1 MTFLSRLRAGASA
14 LVLMSIAAPLYA
26 ESVYTPVAKDFA
38 PVIRAASAQEGAP
51 VYAGSNVVITGERLV
66 PGQELTLMRGAT
78 VLNAEGPIVVDAE
91 GRFRFELT
99 LDAAAA
105 TGQQPVVVLA
115 EKPAAAQVVN
125 VKISPK
131 VALSGAEKFDITS
144 GPVANGLYQVIHNE
158 KTGSVY
164 VTSAV
169 GRPPV
174 KVSEVTRLD
183 AESLKVTG
191 QVSPPE
197 APSSGRPGPDGGAAD
212 PGLFAVYG
220 LDIDRSHDRLWVSN
234 TRQDSI
240 AVYDAK
246 EMALV
251 KQFEPGTVSHG
262 RDVVVDETR
271 GRAYVAAT
279 RTNRIEV
286 FDTKTLEKLEPI
298 EITTSRRGGQWS
310 SMALDLDEA
319 SGILVNVSM
328 SSNEVAVV
336 DLNAGSVKVLPLSG
350 ALAASGVAYD
360 PQEKL
365 IFVASQ
371 QSDNLLIVSAEDGT
385 ILHDV
390 PVGAQPLNVTFE
402 PVSRQAF
409 VANRGSGTIT
419 VVNTKG
425 EITANLDAGSRP
437 NQLRADGLGT
447 VWAVN
452 KSLGQDDDRGNM
464 IWRIRPSK

>member
-1 MTFLSRLRAGASA
+1 MTFLSSLRAGASA
-14 LVLMSIAAPLYA
+14 LVLMSIAAPLCA
-26 ESVYTPVAKDFA
+26 ESIYTPVAKDFA
-38 PVIRAASAQEGAP
+38 PMVRAQSAQDGAP
-51 VYAGSNVVITGERLV
+51 VYAGSKVVISGERLV
-66 PGQELTLMRGAT
+66 PGQEITLMRGAT
-78 VLNAEGPIVVDAE
+78 VLNAEGPIVVDQD
-91 GRFRFELT
+91 GRFKFELT
-99 LDAAAA
+99 LDAEAA
-105 TGQQPVVVLA
+105 TGQQPVVLLA

-125 VKISPK
+125 VKVSPK
-131 VALSGAEKFDITS
+131 LALAGAEKYDITS
-144 GPVANGLYQVIHNE
+144 GPVANGLYQVIHDE
-158 KTGSVY
+158 KSGAVY

-183 AESLKVTG
+183 AETLKVTG
-191 QVSPPE
+191 QVIPPA
-197 APSSGRPGPDGGAAD
+197 APAPARPGPDGAAAE
-212 PGLFAVYG
+212 PGLYAVYG
-220 LDIDRSHDRLWVSN
+220 IDIDTENNRIWVSN

-271 GRAYVAAT
+271 GRAYIAAT

-286 FDTKTLEKLEPI
+286 FDTKTFEKLDPI
-298 EITTSRRGGQWS
+298 EITTSRRGGEWS

-328 SSNEVAVV
+328 SSNEVAVI
-336 DLNAGSVKVLPLSG
+336 DLNADSVKVLPLPG

-425 EITANLDAGSRP
+425 EVTANLDAGSRP
-437 NQLRADGLGT
+437 NQLRADGQGT

-464 IWRIRPSK
+464 IWRIRPAK

>member
-14 LVLMSIAAPLYA
+14 LVLMSLAAPLSA
-26 ESVYTPVAKDFA
+26 ESLYTPVAKDFS
-38 PVIRAASAQEGAP
+38 PMVRAEAAQPGAP
-51 VYAGSNVVITGERLV
+51 VYAGSKVVINGERLV
-66 PGQELTLMRGAT
+66 PGQEITLMRGTT
-78 VLNAEGPIVVDAE
+78 VLNAQGPIVVDAE
-91 GRFRFELT
+91 GRFSFEMT
-99 LDAAAA
+99 LDAEAA
-105 TGQQPVVVLA
+105 TGQQPVVLLA
-115 EKPAAAQVVN
+115 EKPAAAQVVT
-125 VKISPK
+125 VKVSPK
-131 VALSGAEKFDITS
+131 LALSGAERYDITS

-158 KTGSVY
+158 KTGAVY

-183 AESLKVTG
+183 AGSLKVTG
-191 QVSPPE
+191 SVTPPE
-197 APSSGRPGPDGGAAD
+197 APASARPGPDGAAAD

-220 LDIDRSHDRLWVSN
+220 IDIDAEHDRIWVTN

-251 KQFEPGTVSHG
+251 KQFEPGSVSHG

-271 GRAYVAAT
+271 GRAYIAAT

-286 FDTKTLEKLEPI
+286 FDTKTLEKLAPI

-319 SGILVNVSM
+319 SGTLLNVSM
-328 SSNEVAVV
+328 SSNEVAVI
-336 DLNAGSVKVLPLSG
+336 DLNAGRVKVLPLPG

-365 IFVASQ
+365 IFVVSQ

-385 ILHDV
+385 VLHDV

-425 EITANLDAGSRP
+425 EVTANLDAGSRP
-437 NQLRADGLGT
+437 NQLRADGQGT

-464 IWRIRPSK
+464 IWRIRPAK